1 LGEKLPFKEIS
12 MKFSVTSSELQKAL
26 SKTIGVV
33 PTRSTL
39 PILENL
45 LFEVSKNVLKI
56 TATDLE
62 ISMAIALTVKGMEDG
77 VIAIPAKRIVD
88 TIRALPDV
96 QVVFTIDTEN
106 NKIKMVTENGE
117 YSLTGES
124 SEEFPTVPQ
133 FKGDNEI
140 AIDADMLRNLIG
152 KTSFAVSTDELRPA
166 MMGVL
171 FQLKESEI
179 RAVATDGHRLVR
191 TINRSYASPKFKK
204 DIVIPSKALALV
216 SKLAEEGKSKILV
229 NDSHIMFQFEGT
241 TLISRL
247 IEENY
252 PNYESVIP
260 QDNDKTLS
268 VSKDQLLSSVRR
280 VSLYSSSTT
289 HQIRLSV
296 RKNELTVAAEDVDF
310 GSEARETIPCDYSSD
325 ELEIGFNSG
334 YVVDVLTH
342 LESDEAVFKFSSPT
356 RAGIVSPRPQR
367 EKEDVLMLIMPVR
380 LNN

>member
-1 LGEKLPFKEIS
+1 

-268 VSKDQLLSSVRR
+268 VSKYQLLSSVRR